1 MTEEEK
7 ADARA
12 AIEEE
17 DRLAEEEAIRHAK
30 REQRHARVL
39 VALFS
44 VALLWC
50 SSFAV
55 SDAIVEA
62 LFVIPHAPHDVLVN
76 VNETYV
82 HVKNA
87 ERLYAACATF
97 QTKGCVD
104 NVRAAA
110 RKLPAELLEGLKPL
124 TEPQASVWGEA
135 MPQEAMPRQT
145 V

>member
-55 SDAIVEA
+55 SDANRRGA
-62 LFVIPHAPHDVLVN
+62 
-76 VNETYV
+76 
-82 HVKNA
+82 
-87 ERLYAACATF
+87 
-97 QTKGCVD
+97 
-104 NVRAAA
+104 VRH
-110 RKLPAELLEGLKPL
+110 
-124 TEPQASVWGEA
+124 
-135 MPQEAMPRQT
+135 PRT
-145 V
+145 RRTTSSST